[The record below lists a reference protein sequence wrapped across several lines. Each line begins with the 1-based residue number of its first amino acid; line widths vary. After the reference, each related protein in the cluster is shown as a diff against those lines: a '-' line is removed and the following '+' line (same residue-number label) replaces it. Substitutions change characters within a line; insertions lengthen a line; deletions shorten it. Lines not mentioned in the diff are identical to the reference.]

1 MVKVEVIEHFTLK
14 DYKKVK
20 PIKKQ
25 SKLLDMFLKGDI
37 FECDN
42 KMAEYLEGDN
52 YKGTAFIKVIEVI
65 PEKEEKKEPKQ
76 VPDKEPKEIVKKT
89 RKKKTNIEK

>member
-65 PEKEEKKEPKQ
+65 PEKEEKKNQNKCRIKSQ
-76 VPDKEPKEIVKKT
+76 KK
-89 RKKKTNIEK
+89 